1 MGGKGGLRERDMT
14 PKQERLYQIF
24 LWKRKQ
30 GKLTPK
36 EKEFFESLQTIKDE
50 ENEWISKRV
59 ENIEKLFYSVIS
71 TSDYVLTDE
80 SGYKVYIHDWLNCI
94 KENVIYVLENGELK
108 EE

>member
-1 MGGKGGLRERDMT
+1 VGGKGGLRERDMT

-50 ENEWISKRV
+50 ENAWKEEVIKK
-59 ENIEKLFYSVIS
+59 IEKICNKAISYLPYYFY
-71 TSDYVLTDE
+71 DDG
-80 SGYKVYIHDWLNCI
+80 GYKFFIQDFLKWQKDRIL
-94 KENVIYVLENGELK
+94 EVLKN
-108 EE
+108 EEED

>member
-1 MGGKGGLRERDMT
+1 VGGKGGLRERDMT

-50 ENEWISKRV
+50 ENAWKEEVIKK
-59 ENIEKLFYSVIS
+59 IEKICNKAISYLPYSFY
-71 TSDYVLTDE
+71 DDE
-80 SGYKVYIHDWLNCI
+80 GYKFFIQDFLKWQKDRIL
-94 KENVIYVLENGELK
+94 EVLKN
-108 EE
+108 EEED